1 MQVAFHTESVPEKN
15 TAISTMGAHSLGLVS
30 SSSNFRTGQSGVI
43 SHKTQNENY
52 SNARIY
58 SPYLSPSSVLIMD
71 MQNRRID
78 TDPIYVHNVARTK
91 YFNVSKPVMPAEHF
105 KVNLFA

>member
-1 MQVAFHTESVPEKN
+1 MQVAFHTDSIPEKN
-15 TAISTMGAHSLGLVS
+15 SAVSTIGAHSLGLVS
-30 SSSNFRTGQSGVI
+30 SNSNFRTGQSGVM
-43 SHKTQNENY
+43 SHKNQNENY

-78 TDPIYVHNVARTK
+78 TDPFYVHNVARTK
-91 YFNVSKPVMPAEHF
+91 YFNVSKPAMPAEHF
-105 KVNLFA
+105 KVNLLA

>member
-1 MQVAFHTESVPEKN
+1 MQVAFHTDSISERNS
-15 TAISTMGAHSLGLVS
+15 AISNMGAHSLGLVS
-30 SSSNFRTGQSGVI
+30 SNSNFRTGQSGVM
-43 SHKTQNENY
+43 SHKNQNENY

-78 TDPIYVHNVARTK
+78 TDPTYVHKN
-91 YFNVSKPVMPAEHF
+91 
-105 KVNLFA
+105 KVF